1 MMNCRKQLRL
11 VVLLLLVLPLAA
23 QNNTVVLKRAF
34 VEQYKDRA
42 TIDATFIVDH
52 AHKSPNPPAND
63 GDMHVA
69 GRAQKEVG
77 LPMVAEVVNAAQ
89 PGEKNAVDEIHSV
102 EGKNTPVSITGVW
115 RFWFEH
121 PAKQQIQFDN
131 VPVAKNTNPD
141 HSFEI
146 HPLTKFDKNDVT
158 SSFQPVNGFEP
169 YDAQTAFGGYEK
181 LKMTLSAT
189 DSAISISASKAAY
202 NYAEFTMTLAGNP
215 KKLKDG
221 GYAVLANVNGKADE
235 SIATNVRMI
244 FVPGTPPLQ
253 QLLSQKLGDGDQMHV
268 IGIPRINLNAVSAF
282 VKASSGQTLTR
293 KLPYEMIIVAVAK

>member
-1 MMNCRKQLRL
+1 MRYQKTLGL
-11 VVLLLLVLPLAA
+11 LGLLLLALPLAA

-52 AHKSPNPPAND
+52 AHKHPNPPAND

-77 LPMVAEVVNAAQ
+77 LPMVAEMVNSAQSGEAA
-89 PGEKNAVDEIHSV
+89 AVTEIHAV
-102 EGKNTPVSITGVW
+102 EGKNQPLPITGVW

-121 PAKQQIQFDN
+121 PDKQQIQFAP
-131 VPVAKNTNPD
+131 VPVPQNTNPN

-146 HPLTKFDKNDVT
+146 HPIVKFDKNDV
-158 SSFQPVNGFEP
+158 SGSLGPIDGFEP
-169 YDAQTAFGGYEK
+169 YDAATAFGGYEK
-181 LKMTLSAT
+181 LKVVVSAT
-189 DSAISISASKAAY
+189 ASAVTISASKAAY
-202 NYAEFTMTLAGNP
+202 NYTEFEMTLAGSP
-215 KKLKDG
+215 KELADG

-235 SIATNVRMI
+235 SIATNIRMI

-253 QLLSQKLGDGDQMHV
+253 QLLDQKLGDGDTMHV
-268 IGIPRINLNAVSAF
+268 IGIPRINLNAISTF
-282 VKASSGQTLTR
+282 INASGGQTLTR
-293 KLPYEMIIVAVAK
+293 KLPYEMIIVAVVK